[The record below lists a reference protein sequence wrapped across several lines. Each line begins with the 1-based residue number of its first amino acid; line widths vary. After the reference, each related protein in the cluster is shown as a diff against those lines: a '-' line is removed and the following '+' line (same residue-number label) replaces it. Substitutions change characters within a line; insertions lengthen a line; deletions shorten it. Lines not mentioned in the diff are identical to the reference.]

1 MTEEQTMYHEDDA
14 PYERFGELTVQ
25 DLIDLLNRRVTF
37 RKEQAEPTPGR
48 KMYTDLQIRAKGSE
62 QELHHL
68 LDRITAHKMNI
79 RAITND

>member
-1 MTEEQTMYHEDDA
+1 MSTTQRMYDEGDA

-37 RKEQAEPTPGR
+37 RKDQQDFAVSKHREV
-48 KMYTDLQIRAKGSE
+48 RAKGSE
-62 QELHHL
+62 QELHYL

>member
-1 MTEEQTMYHEDDA
+1 MSTTQRMYDEGDA

-25 DLIDLLNRRVTF
+25 DLIDLLNRRVKF
-37 RKEQAEPTPGR
+37 RKAQQDFAIS
-48 KMYTDLQIRAKGSE
+48 KDQQDRAKGSE

>member
-1 MTEEQTMYHEDDA
+1 MSTTQRMYDEGDA
-14 PYERFGELTVQ
+14 PYERFGELTVL
-25 DLIDLLNRRVTF
+25 DLIDLLNRRVKF
-37 RKEQAEPTPGR
+37 RKEQQDFAIS
-48 KMYTDLQIRAKGSE
+48 KDQQVRAKGSE